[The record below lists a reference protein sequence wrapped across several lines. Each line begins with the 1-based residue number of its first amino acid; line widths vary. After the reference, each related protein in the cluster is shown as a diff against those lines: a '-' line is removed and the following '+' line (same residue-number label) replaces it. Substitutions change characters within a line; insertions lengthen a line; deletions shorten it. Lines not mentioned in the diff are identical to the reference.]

1 MKFLLAP
8 LLFFVLCANVQAG
21 ALVLGEPIPPLDI
34 ESMGEMELSD
44 DQIIYS
50 PWSLQHPNKVHVLQ
64 YMAGTM
70 SASKLNEPFTDALQ
84 QGINYSLYYVTTI
97 INLHDSM
104 WGTRGFVQRE
114 VEKNKRRYPLSSL
127 ILDDQG
133 SGRTTWQI
141 GKKTSTIVIADGNG
155 SIIYIKHG
163 AMSEQ
168 EIEQTLDLIRAQVN
182 S

>member
-8 LLFFVLCANVQAG
+8 LLFFSLCASVQAG
-21 ALVLGEPIPPLDI
+21 ALVIGEPIPPLKI
-34 ESMGEMELSD
+34 ESLGEIQLSD
-44 DQIIYS
+44 DDIVYT
-50 PWSLQHPNKVHVLQ
+50 PWSLQHPDIVHVLQ

-84 QGINYSLYYVTTI
+84 QGIDYSLFYVTTI
-97 INLHDSM
+97 IDLDDST
-104 WGTRGFVQRE
+104 WGTRGFVRRE

-127 ILDDQG
+127 ILDDRG
-133 SGRTTWQI
+133 SGRKTWQLER
-141 GKKTSTIVIADGNG
+141 KTSTIVIADVNG

-163 AMSEQ
+163 AMTEQ
-168 EIEQTLDLIRAQVN
+168 EIEQALNLIRALVN